1 MVWRGEEVGWILAA
15 MLLKE
20 VLSSVAEF
28 HTAFRIPNADA
39 PHATLTREEALL
51 RHRLMAEEND
61 EYLEAAENGDVV
73 EVADA
78 LGDQL
83 YILAGTMMRHGM
95 QDVIAKVFREI
106 QASNMSKL
114 GSNGEPILREDGK
127 VMKGPSYFRPNIA
140 GILEADAEARAEAPS
155 QVPLDKLAWS
165 VNNEPMPLDRLA
177 HTEMTADS
185 VEVANEVDL
194 MV

>member
-39 PHATLTREEALL
+39 PHATLSREEALL

-114 GSNGEPILREDGK
+114 GSDGAPILREDGK
-127 VMKGPSYFRPNIA
+127 VMKGPNYFRPNIA
-140 GILEADAEARAEAPS
+140 GILDADASARSKAPS
-155 QVPLDKLAWS
+155 QRPVDKLAWS
-165 VNNEPMPLDRLA
+165 VNNEPIPLDRLSHA
-177 HTEMTADS
+177 EMVSDS
-185 VEVANEVDL
+185 VEVAEEVNL

>member
-1 MVWRGEEVGWILAA
+1 MTNVNGLNLVT
-15 MLLKE
+15 MLFSE

-28 HTAFRIPNADA
+28 HTAFRIPNASA
-39 PHATLTREEALL
+39 PHAHLSEEEALL

-61 EYLEAAENGDVV
+61 EYLEAVRQGDAV

-114 GSNGEPILREDGK
+114 GPDGEPILREDGK
-127 VMKGPSYFRPNIA
+127 VMKGPNYFRPNIA
-140 GILEADAEARAEAPS
+140 GILEEDKRQRSMQPS
-155 QVPLDKLAWS
+155 GGTQVHRLTWS
-165 VNNEPMPLDRLA
+165 VKEDRPVNRLVHEEVSVDADVLA
-177 HTEMTADS
+177 
-185 VEVANEVDL
+185 ANP
-194 MV
+194 

>member
-1 MVWRGEEVGWILAA
+1 MWGILVT
-15 MLLKE
+15 MLFSDIL
-20 VLSSVAEF
+20 LNVAEF
-28 HTAFRIPNADA
+28 HEAFRIPNASK
-39 PHATLTREEALL
+39 PHADLTREEAEL

-61 EYLEAAENGDVV
+61 EYLEAAAVGDMV

-114 GSNGEPILREDGK
+114 GADGQPVLREDGK
-127 VMKGPSYFRPNIA
+127 VLKGPNYFRPNIA
-140 GILEADAEARAEAPS
+140 AILEADAQAGTQAHSAAPA
-155 QVPLDKLAWS
+155 DKLAWS
-165 VNNEPMPLDRLA
+165 VRNESAPLDRLA
-177 HTEMTADS
+177 LTELTAETADLEEDAPFGG
-185 VEVANEVDL
+185 VT
-194 MV
+194 

>member
-1 MVWRGEEVGWILAA
+1 MVWIGEGVGWILAL

-20 VLSSVAEF
+20 VLSNVAEF

-39 PHATLTREEALL
+39 PHASLTREEALL
-51 RHRLMAEEND
+51 RHRLMVEEND

-95 QDVIAKVFREI
+95 QDVIAQVFREI

-114 GSNGEPILREDGK
+114 GANGEPILREDGK
-127 VMKGPSYFRPNIA
+127 VMKGPDYFRPNIA
-140 GILEADAEARAEAPS
+140 GILDADAAARSEAPS
-155 QVPLDKLAWS
+155 EAHLDKLAWS
-165 VNNEPMPLDRLA
+165 VNNESTSLDRLA
-177 HTEMTADS
+177 HTELVTE
-185 VEVANEVDL
+185 EVKVVHEVDL
-194 MV
+194 VV

>member
-28 HTAFRIPNADA
+28 HTAFRIPNADT

-127 VMKGPSYFRPNIA
+127 VMKGPNYFRPNIA

-155 QVPLDKLAWS
+155 QLPLDKLAWS
-165 VNNEPMPLDRLA
+165 VNNEPMPLDRLS

-185 VEVANEVDL
+185 VEVADEVDL

>member
-1 MVWRGEEVGWILAA
+1 MVWRREKVGWILGA
-15 MLLKE
+15 MLLKD
-20 VLSSVAEF
+20 VLSDVAEF

-39 PHATLTREEALL
+39 PHATLTREEAML

-61 EYLEAAENGDVV
+61 EYLEAALNGDLV

-95 QDVIAKVFREI
+95 QEVIANVFREI

-114 GSNGEPILREDGK
+114 GADGEPILREDGK
-127 VMKGPSYFRPNIA
+127 VMKGPHYFRPNIA
-140 GILEADAEARAEAPS
+140 RILEAHAQKSEGDSPFCAAGQIGLERQQRIRAA
-155 QVPLDKLAWS
+155 
-165 VNNEPMPLDRLA
+165 
-177 HTEMTADS
+177 
-185 VEVANEVDL
+185 
-194 MV
+194 

>member
-20 VLSSVAEF
+20 VLSHVAEF

-127 VMKGPSYFRPNIA
+127 VMKGPNYFRPNIA
-140 GILEADAEARAEAPS
+140 GILEADAVSRAKAPS
-155 QVPLDKLAWS
+155 QMPLDKLAWS
-165 VNNEPMPLDRLA
+165 VNNKTTPLDRLA
-177 HTEMTADS
+177 HTELAKDS
-185 VEVANEVDL
+185 LGVPNELDL
-194 MV
+194 VV

>member
-1 MVWRGEEVGWILAA
+1 
-15 MLLKE
+15 MLFSH

-28 HTAFRIPNADA
+28 HDAFGIPNAQE
-39 PHATLTREEALL
+39 PHATLSRDEALL

-61 EYLEAAENGDVV
+61 EYLDAACNGDVV

-95 QDVIAKVFREI
+95 QDVIARVFGEI

-114 GSNGEPILREDGK
+114 GEDGTPILRHDGK
-127 VMKGPSYFRPNIA
+127 VMKGPNYFRPNIA
-140 GILEADAEARAEAPS
+140 GILESDKAQRKGVGLMGKSPDKLNWSISNEKS
-155 QVPLDKLAWS
+155 LDKLSHEELKMA
-165 VNNEPMPLDRLA
+165 VEDQMP
-177 HTEMTADS
+177 T
-185 VEVANEVDL
+185 V
-194 MV
+194 